1 MSICNKI
8 YTLNKI
14 QQKVDHYD
22 TVILNVKKKIKQ
34 KQIIVCSL
42 QSLQQL
48 LLLEIYSVKFSIFL
62 ILFLK
67 LESTTVLK
75 KLFVIGGSLLSKQDF
90 TYPEDDDV
98 ENSVVCLPRALHC
111 MAGCMLFFYYYF
123 LCTPNSSD

>member
-22 TVILNVKKKIKQ
+22 TVILNVKKNNNKIKLN
-34 KQIIVCSL
+34 IVCSQ

-48 LLLEIYSVKFSIFL
+48 LLLEIYSEKFNFL

-90 TYPEDDDV
+90 TYPEDEDV
-98 ENSVVCLPRALHC
+98 ENSVVCLPRTLHC
-111 MAGCMLFFYYYF
+111 MAGCMLFFIIIFYA
-123 LCTPNSSD
+123 L